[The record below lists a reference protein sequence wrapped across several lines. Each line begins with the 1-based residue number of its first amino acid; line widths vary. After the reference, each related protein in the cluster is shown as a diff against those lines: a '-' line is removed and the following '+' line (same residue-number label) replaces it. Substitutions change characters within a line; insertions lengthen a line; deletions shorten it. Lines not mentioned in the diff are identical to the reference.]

1 MTQDT
6 DRIERDVEAAVADDA
21 SGISERVR
29 QITLKVLSQGQL
41 DSAALR
47 EVMGAVVKGAQKGIK
62 RPDEASGTALR
73 EAVKGLDQALAS
85 AAEAT
90 QLAVREAAS
99 RSSEFSKQ
107 SIRKTM
113 DELGSVESMFIDT
126 LGDAARESTGHVR
139 DTLHGLAEHAR
150 NSGTAVGARVRD
162 AVSQLSQAFAGAA
175 HEQMQAGAETLRHQA
190 ALMAGIAAGMLRGI
204 AERLQPPAGTAK
216 EEDPKD
222 SQD

>member
-6 DRIERDVEAAVADDA
+6 DRIERDVEAAVGDDPAD
-21 SGISERVR
+21 ISERVR
-29 QITLKVLSQGQL
+29 QITVKVLSQGTL
-41 DSAALR
+41 DNAALKD
-47 EVMGAVVKGAQKGIK
+47 VMNAVVKGAQKGIK
-62 RPDEASGTALR
+62 RPGEASGTALR

-90 QLAVREAAS
+90 QLAVREAAG

-126 LGDAARESTGHVR
+126 LGDAARQSTGHVR

-150 NSGTAVGARVRD
+150 SSGTAVGRRVQD
-162 AVSQLSQAFAGAA
+162 ALSQMTQAVADAA
-175 HEQMQAGAETLRHQA
+175 HEQMQAGADTLRHQA
-190 ALMAGIAAGMLRGI
+190 TLMAGIAAGLLKGI
-204 AERLQPPAGTAK
+204 ADRLQPPATTPP
-216 EEDPKD
+216 ETPKD
-222 SQD
+222 EQG

>member
-21 SGISERVR
+21 AGISERVR

-41 DSAALR
+41 DNAALK
-47 EVMGAVVKGAQKGIK
+47 EVMSAVVKGAQKGIK
-62 RPDEASGTALR
+62 RPDEASTAALR
-73 EAVKGLDQALAS
+73 EAVQGLDQALAS
-85 AAEAT
+85 AAEAA
-90 QLAVREAAS
+90 QLAVREAVG

-107 SIRKTM
+107 SIKKAM

-150 NSGTAVGARVRD
+150 NSGTAVGARVTS
-162 AVSQLSQAFAGAA
+162 ALSQLTHAIANATQQQMHAGAD
-175 HEQMQAGAETLRHQA
+175 TLRQQA
-190 ALMAGIAAGMLRGI
+190 ALMAGIAAGMLKGI
-204 AERLQPPAGTAK
+204 ADRLQPPNGKTP
-216 EEDPKD
+216 PKSPD
-222 SQD
+222 TQD